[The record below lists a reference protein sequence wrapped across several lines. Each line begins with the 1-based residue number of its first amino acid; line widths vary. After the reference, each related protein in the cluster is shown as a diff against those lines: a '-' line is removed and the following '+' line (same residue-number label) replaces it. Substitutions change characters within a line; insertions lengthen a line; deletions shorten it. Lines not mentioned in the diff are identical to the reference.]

1 MSRQPPGL
9 PTAARA
15 PEEVRRADHHLRA
28 VTLARGSSE
37 HTDKDLNGALET
49 ELWLSVA
56 SLGPGVHHAVEQR
69 GEVFP

>member
-1 MSRQPPGL
+1 M
-9 PTAARA
+9 
-15 PEEVRRADHHLRA
+15 
-28 VTLARGSSE
+28 TLARGSSK
-37 HTDKDLNGALET
+37 HTGKNLNGALET